1 MGSLSIRFSLNADF
15 SSRSKIIEENS
26 SKAFLKRKGVSNL
39 TAALS
44 QCVVF
49 PKGETSVSNPQATSS
64 SSPEFAAF
72 LTALLKYTVK
82 V

>member
-1 MGSLSIRFSLNADF
+1 MLIF

-26 SKAFLKRKGVSNL
+26 SKAFLKIKGVSNL
-39 TAALS
+39 TAALRS
-44 QCVVF
+44 CVIF

-64 SSPEFAAF
+64 SSFELSAF
-72 LTALLKYTVK
+72 LTALQKYTVK